1 VIKIKIKK
9 KLSIKEEFEVLKVV
23 MDKFMLLGTL
33 LVAIGFTLLI
43 VGNSINGAWLILGSG
58 LIIYILFLILLIKEY
73 EIIK

>member
-1 VIKIKIKK
+1 MIKIKIKK